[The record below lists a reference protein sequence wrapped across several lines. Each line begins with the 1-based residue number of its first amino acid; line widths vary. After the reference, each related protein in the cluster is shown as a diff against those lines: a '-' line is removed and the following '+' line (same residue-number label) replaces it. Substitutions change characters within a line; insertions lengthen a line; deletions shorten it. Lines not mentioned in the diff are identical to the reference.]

1 MLLLCVTAELLDTYM
16 HHLEQHVGQDRAEDT
31 LRHVTT
37 LLLLLKRVP
46 ADLPPLFQDETVDFF
61 ADVLTKLVESE
72 SK

>member
-1 MLLLCVTAELLDTYM
+1 MQ
-16 HHLEQHVGQDRAEDT
+16 HLEQHVGQDQAEDT

-46 ADLPPLFQDETVDFF
+46 TDLLALFQDDTVDFF
-61 ADVLTKLVESE
+61 ADVLTKLIESD

>member
-1 MLLLCVTAELLDTYM
+1 MG
-16 HHLEQHVGQDRAEDT
+16 HLETHVGQDQAEDT

-46 ADLPPLFQDETVDFF
+46 ADLLAPFQDQSVDFF
-61 ADVLTKLVESE
+61 ADVLTKLIESD

>member
-1 MLLLCVTAELLDTYM
+1 MD
-16 HHLEQHVGQDRAEDT
+16 HLEQHVGQDQTEDT

-46 ADLPPLFQDETVDFF
+46 ADVLAPFQDQTVDFF
-61 ADVLTKLVESE
+61 ADVLTKLIESE